1 MTKRTEEK
9 APSALNSE
17 KVVNAMLPPTVSRIV
32 IYSHPGGP
40 DGTDNPR
47 ECAAV
52 VTGVDDEGG
61 GVSLFVMHPDGA
73 VSSAHHVKHGT
84 EFGTW
89 HWPPRV

>member
-1 MTKRTEEK
+1 MKKHPEEK
-9 APSALNSE
+9 APSALNTAAAVE
-17 KVVNAMLPPTVSRIV
+17 AAAPPTVGRTV

-40 DGTDNPR
+40 DAADNPR
-47 ECAAV
+47 LCAAV

-61 GVSLFVMHPDGA
+61 GVSLFIMHPDGA
-73 VSSAHHVKHGT
+73 ISSKHHVKHGT